1 MKHSNAQE
9 DIHFLSLFKKKK
21 KRKKNLI
28 QSNTPSQVKVQ
39 RHKVAIH
46 EVKFGSSKYLNIS
59 YVKR

>member
-9 DIHFLSLFKKKK
+9 DIHFLSLLKKK
-21 KRKKNLI
+21 KKNLI

-46 EVKFGSSKYLNIS
+46 EVKLVVANM
-59 YVKR
+59 